1 MNRTSTS
8 HSQGTQFADCGP
20 TLLLV
25 EGVRSAR
32 ADARLC
38 TLISA
43 NPLRHPV
50 LNNELCQCW
59 SLSGSGS
66 ASSISGPFFE
76 SFYDLGLKKRWSVSR
91 IAGQANIYQ
100 AFKKKTDQV
109 L

>member
-8 HSQGTQFADCGP
+8 HSQGTQFADCWP

-32 ADARLC
+32 ADARFC

-50 LNNELCQCW
+50 LNNELCECW

-66 ASSISGPFFE
+66 ASSISGPLVVHFSSPFM
-76 SFYDLGLKKRWSVSR
+76 
-91 IAGQANIYQ
+91 I
-100 AFKKKTDQV
+100 
-109 L
+109 